1 MRDLS
6 RCSDPS
12 LNPAFERHWRDTLQ
26 TARQFRCLARELPLR
41 TVRRAARRT
50 IIRWLE
56 QGMETRGRK
65 RAFAFKQANRIRCQF
80 GLDWE
85 DLIQERRAA

>member
-56 QGMETRGRK
+56 QGMETRGLVGGK
-65 RAFAFKQANRIRCQF
+65 RFYFKVQ
-80 GLDWE
+80 LDRFIN
-85 DLIQERRAA
+85 D